1 MSSSVS
7 WPKAILILPF
17 NENQKPGE
25 ETSIRYSH
33 VKPGQLLI
41 GVAGVLI
48 PQPRLLQSW
57 NPKHL
62 LHHCL
67 PR

>member
-48 PQPRLLQSW
+48 P
-57 NPKHL
+57 
-62 LHHCL
+62 
-67 PR
+67 